1 VQKFQK
7 VVESYKFNLVLLA
20 WFVFALIKSK
30 YIKPKISPSS
40 NKYNYPKANLKM
52 ELKSWQIVHEYY

>member
-1 VQKFQK
+1 
-7 VVESYKFNLVLLA
+7 VLLA

-52 ELKSWQIVHEYY
+52 ELKSWQIVDEYY